1 MLYYDKLT
9 REVVDDPNKVNI
21 DQRSMETL
29 VEKYKDKLDNKEGVL
44 MYDEDINSLVYKEY
58 IVLLGVNKNAAEQ
71 WTRLNERE
79 ESQYFTTVE
88 IPLSLFKKYDDMR
101 KKENTVVTYTLDKG
115 FEVFEVPQGYIYDN
129 KEHVVVK
136 FELPFRK
143 VILDTETMVNNI
155 FYDGIL
161 FDYNNVTYKLP
172 FRLEDQ
178 QYFTNLLLASPES
191 IDIKFYKNSG
201 LRNSSEF
208 TIINIA
214 NLTDSEATIK
224 SIVNTMTIWSSKL
237 KNEVNK
243 YIVEYDGISLEDKE
257 RLTKL
262 SNVEYYVNEIQ
273 KRINQKLP
281 G

>member
-115 FEVFEVPQGYIYDN
+115 FEVFDVPQGYIYDN

-143 VILDTETMVNNI
+143 VILDTETVINNI

-161 FDYNNVTYKLP
+161 FDYNNVTFKLP

-178 QYFTNLLLASPES
+178 QYFINLLLASPES

-224 SIVNTMTIWSSKL
+224 SIVNTMTVWNSKL

-273 KRINQKLP
+273 KRINSL
-281 G
+281 

>member
-143 VILDTETMVNNI
+143 VILDTETVINNI

-214 NLTDSEATIK
+214 NLTDSESTIK
-224 SIVNTMTIWSSKL
+224 SIVNTMTVWSSKL
-237 KNEVNK
+237 KNEVSN

-262 SNVEYYVNEIQ
+262 SKVEYYVNEIQ
-273 KRINQKLP
+273 KRINSL
-281 G
+281 

>member
-143 VILDTETMVNNI
+143 VILDTETVINNI

-214 NLTDSEATIK
+214 NLTDSESTIK

-262 SNVEYYVNEIQ
+262 SKVEYYVNEIQ
-273 KRINQKLP
+273 KRINSL
-281 G
+281 

>member
-115 FEVFEVPQGYIYDN
+115 FEVFDVPQGYIYDN

-143 VILDTETMVNNI
+143 VILDTETVINNI

-161 FDYNNVTYKLP
+161 FDYNNITYKLP

-224 SIVNTMTIWSSKL
+224 SIVNTMTLWSSKL

-243 YIVEYDGISLEDKE
+243 YIVEYDGINLEDKE

-273 KRINQKLP
+273 KRINSL
-281 G
+281 

>member
-1 MLYYDKLT
+1 MLYYDKLS

-79 ESQYFTTVE
+79 ESEYFTTVE
-88 IPLSLFKKYDDMR
+88 IPASLFFKYDEIR
-101 KKENTVVTYTLDKG
+101 KRENTVVTYKLDEG
-115 FEVFEVPQGYIYDN
+115 FKVFDVPAGYIYDN
-129 KEHVVVK
+129 KLHSVVE
-136 FELPFRK
+136 FILPFKKTTLEVTDLMDNVR
-143 VILDTETMVNNI
+143 
-155 FYDGIL
+155 YDGIIYK
-161 FDYNNVTYKLP
+161 YNDVDYKLP

-178 QYFTNLLLASPES
+178 QYFTNLLLAKPENV
-191 IDIKFYKNSG
+191 DIKFYTNLP
-201 LRNSSEF
+201 LRDSSDF
-208 TIINIA
+208 IIINIS
-214 NLTDSEATIK
+214 NLNDTDATLK
-224 SIVNTMTIWSSKL
+224 SIVNTMTVWNSKL
-237 KNEVNK
+237 KNEVSN
-243 YIVEYDGISLEDKE
+243 YIVEYDGVSLEDKE

-273 KRINQKLP
+273 KRINSK
-281 G
+281 

>member
-1 MLYYDKLT
+1 MLYYDKLS

-29 VEKYKDKLDNKEGVL
+29 VENYKDKLDNKEGVL

-115 FEVFEVPQGYIYDN
+115 FEVFDVPQGYIYDN

-143 VILDTETMVNNI
+143 VILDTETVINNI

-161 FDYNNVTYKLP
+161 FDYNNVTFKLP

-224 SIVNTMTIWSSKL
+224 SIVNTMTVWSSKL

-273 KRINQKLP
+273 KRINSL
-281 G
+281 

>member
-115 FEVFEVPQGYIYDN
+115 FEVFDVPQGYIYDN

-214 NLTDSEATIK
+214 NLTDSESTIK
-224 SIVNTMTIWSSKL
+224 SIVNTMTVWSSKL

-243 YIVEYDGISLEDKE
+243 YIVEYDGINLEDKE

-262 SNVEYYVNEIQ
+262 SKVEYYVNEIQ
-273 KRINQKLP
+273 KRINSL
-281 G
+281 

>member
-1 MLYYDKLT
+1 MLYYDKLS

-115 FEVFEVPQGYIYDN
+115 FEVFDVPQGYIYDN

-161 FDYNNVTYKLP
+161 FDYNNVTFKLP

-214 NLTDSEATIK
+214 NLTDSESTIK
-224 SIVNTMTIWSSKL
+224 SIVNTMTVWSSKL
-237 KNEVNK
+237 KNEVSN
-243 YIVEYDGISLEDKE
+243 YIVEYDGVSLEDKE

-273 KRINQKLP
+273 KRINSL
-281 G
+281 

>member
-115 FEVFEVPQGYIYDN
+115 FEVFDVPQGYIYDN

-224 SIVNTMTIWSSKL
+224 SIVNTMTVWNSKL
-237 KNEVNK
+237 KNEVSN
-243 YIVEYDGISLEDKE
+243 YIVEYDGVSLEDKE

-273 KRINQKLP
+273 KRINSL
-281 G
+281 

>member
-115 FEVFEVPQGYIYDN
+115 FEVFDVPQGYIYDN

-161 FDYNNVTYKLP
+161 FDYNNVTFKLP

-214 NLTDSEATIK
+214 NLTDSESTIK
-224 SIVNTMTIWSSKL
+224 SIVNTMTVWSSKL

-273 KRINQKLP
+273 KRINSL
-281 G
+281 

>member
-143 VILDTETMVNNI
+143 VILDTETVINNI

-214 NLTDSEATIK
+214 NLTDSESTIK

-237 KNEVNK
+237 KNEVSN

-262 SNVEYYVNEIQ
+262 SKVEYYVNEIQ
-273 KRINQKLP
+273 KRINSL
-281 G
+281 

>member
-1 MLYYDKLT
+1 MLYYDKLS

-29 VEKYKDKLDNKEGVL
+29 VENYKDKLDNKEGVL

-143 VILDTETMVNNI
+143 VILDTETVINNI

-178 QYFTNLLLASPES
+178 QYFTNLLLANPGS

-214 NLTDSEATIK
+214 NLTDSESTIK

-243 YIVEYDGISLEDKE
+243 YIVEYDGISLEDNE

-273 KRINQKLP
+273 ERLNSL
-281 G
+281 

>member
-1 MLYYDKLT
+1 MLYYDKLS

-115 FEVFEVPQGYIYDN
+115 FEVFDVPQGYIYDN

-161 FDYNNVTYKLP
+161 FDYNNVTFKLP

-224 SIVNTMTIWSSKL
+224 SIVNTMTVWSSKL

-273 KRINQKLP
+273 KRINSL
-281 G
+281 

>member
-115 FEVFEVPQGYIYDN
+115 FEVFDVPQGYIYDN

-161 FDYNNVTYKLP
+161 FDYNNVTFKLP

-224 SIVNTMTIWSSKL
+224 SIVNTMTVWSSKL

-243 YIVEYDGISLEDKE
+243 YIVEYDGINLEDKE

-262 SNVEYYVNEIQ
+262 SKVEYYVNEIQ
-273 KRINQKLP
+273 KRINSL
-281 G
+281 

>member
-1 MLYYDKLT
+1 MLYYDKLS

-143 VILDTETMVNNI
+143 VILDTETVINNI

-237 KNEVNK
+237 KNEVSN
-243 YIVEYDGISLEDKE
+243 YIVEYDGVSLEDKE

-273 KRINQKLP
+273 KRINSL
-281 G
+281 

>member
-115 FEVFEVPQGYIYDN
+115 FEVFDVPQGYIYDN

-143 VILDTETMVNNI
+143 VILDTETVINNI

-224 SIVNTMTIWSSKL
+224 SIVNTMTVWSSKL
-237 KNEVNK
+237 KNEVSN

-273 KRINQKLP
+273 KRINSL
-281 G
+281 

>member
-1 MLYYDKLT
+1 MLYYDKLS

-29 VEKYKDKLDNKEGVL
+29 VENYKDKLDNKEGVL

-115 FEVFEVPQGYIYDN
+115 FEVFDIPQGYIYDN

-224 SIVNTMTIWSSKL
+224 SIVNTMTVWSSKL

-262 SNVEYYVNEIQ
+262 SKVEYYVNEIQ
-273 KRINQKLP
+273 KRINSL
-281 G
+281 

>member
-115 FEVFEVPQGYIYDN
+115 FEVFDVPQGYIYDN

-161 FDYNNVTYKLP
+161 FDYNNVTFKLP

-273 KRINQKLP
+273 KRINSL
-281 G
+281 

>member
-115 FEVFEVPQGYIYDN
+115 FEVFDVPQGYIYDN

-143 VILDTETMVNNI
+143 VILDTETVINNI

-161 FDYNNVTYKLP
+161 FDYNNITYKLP

-178 QYFTNLLLASPES
+178 QYFTNLLLANPDS

-224 SIVNTMTIWSSKL
+224 SIVNTMTLWSSKL

-273 KRINQKLP
+273 KRINSL
-281 G
+281 

>member
-1 MLYYDKLT
+1 MLYYDKLS

-29 VEKYKDKLDNKEGVL
+29 VENYKDKLDNKEGVL

-143 VILDTETMVNNI
+143 VILDTETVMNNI

-178 QYFTNLLLASPES
+178 QYFTNLLLANPGS

-201 LRNSSEF
+201 LRKSSEF

-214 NLTDSEATIK
+214 NLTDSESTIK

-262 SNVEYYVNEIQ
+262 SNVKYYVNEIQ
-273 KRINQKLP
+273 KRINSL
-281 G
+281 

>member
-1 MLYYDKLT
+1 MLYYDKLS

-115 FEVFEVPQGYIYDN
+115 FEVFDVPQGYIYDN

-161 FDYNNVTYKLP
+161 FDYNNVTFKLP

-224 SIVNTMTIWSSKL
+224 SIVNTMTVWNSKL
-237 KNEVNK
+237 KNEVSN
-243 YIVEYDGISLEDKE
+243 YIVEYDGVSLEDKE

-273 KRINQKLP
+273 KRINSL
-281 G
+281 

>member
-29 VEKYKDKLDNKEGVL
+29 VKKYKDKLDNKEGVL

-143 VILDTETMVNNI
+143 VILDTETVINNI

-224 SIVNTMTIWSSKL
+224 SIVNTMTVWSSKL

-243 YIVEYDGISLEDKE
+243 YIVEYDGVSLEDKE

-273 KRINQKLP
+273 KRINSL
-281 G
+281 

>member
-115 FEVFEVPQGYIYDN
+115 FEVFDIPQGYIYDN

-143 VILDTETMVNNI
+143 VILDTETVINNI

-178 QYFTNLLLASPES
+178 QYFTNLLLANPDS

-224 SIVNTMTIWSSKL
+224 SIVNTMTVWSSKL

-262 SNVEYYVNEIQ
+262 SKVEYYVNEIQ
-273 KRINQKLP
+273 KRINSL
-281 G
+281 

>member
-1 MLYYDKLT
+1 MLYYDKLS

-21 DQRSMETL
+21 QQRSMETL

-115 FEVFEVPQGYIYDN
+115 FEVFDVPQGYIYDN

-224 SIVNTMTIWSSKL
+224 SIVNTMTVWSSKL

-273 KRINQKLP
+273 KRINSL
-281 G
+281 

>member
-1 MLYYDKLT
+1 MLYYDKLS

-29 VEKYKDKLDNKEGVL
+29 VENYKDKLDNKEGVL

-115 FEVFEVPQGYIYDN
+115 FEVFDVPQGYIYDN

-224 SIVNTMTIWSSKL
+224 SIVNTMTVWSSKL

-262 SNVEYYVNEIQ
+262 SKVEYYVNEIQ
-273 KRINQKLP
+273 KRINSL
-281 G
+281 

>member
-115 FEVFEVPQGYIYDN
+115 FEVFDVPQGYIYDN

-178 QYFTNLLLASPES
+178 QYFTNLLLANPDS

-224 SIVNTMTIWSSKL
+224 SIVNTMTVWSSKL

-243 YIVEYDGISLEDKE
+243 YTVEYDGISLEDKE

-262 SNVEYYVNEIQ
+262 SKVEYYVNEIQ
-273 KRINQKLP
+273 KRINSL
-281 G
+281 

>member
-1 MLYYDKLT
+1 MLYYDKLS

-115 FEVFEVPQGYIYDN
+115 FEVFDVPQGYIYDN

-224 SIVNTMTIWSSKL
+224 SIVNTMTVWSSKL

-243 YIVEYDGISLEDKE
+243 YIVEYDGINLEDKE

-262 SNVEYYVNEIQ
+262 SKVEYYVNEIQ
-273 KRINQKLP
+273 KRINSL
-281 G
+281 

>member
-1 MLYYDKLT
+1 MLYYDKLS

-29 VEKYKDKLDNKEGVL
+29 VENYKDKLDNKEGVL

-115 FEVFEVPQGYIYDN
+115 FEVFDVPQGYIYDN

-161 FDYNNVTYKLP
+161 FDYNNVTFKLP

-224 SIVNTMTIWSSKL
+224 SIVNTMTVWSSKL

-273 KRINQKLP
+273 KRINSL
-281 G
+281 

>member
-115 FEVFEVPQGYIYDN
+115 FEVFDVPQGYIYDN

-143 VILDTETMVNNI
+143 VILDTETVINNI

-178 QYFTNLLLASPES
+178 QYFTNLLLASPGS

-214 NLTDSEATIK
+214 NLTDSESTIK
-224 SIVNTMTIWSSKL
+224 SIVNTMTVWNSKL
-237 KNEVNK
+237 KNEVSN
-243 YIVEYDGISLEDKE
+243 YIVEYDGVSLEDKE

-262 SNVEYYVNEIQ
+262 SNVKYYVN
-273 KRINQKLP
+273 
-281 G
+281 

>member
-115 FEVFEVPQGYIYDN
+115 FEVFDVPQGYIYDN

-143 VILDTETMVNNI
+143 VILDTETVINNI

-178 QYFTNLLLASPES
+178 QYFTNLLLANPGS

-224 SIVNTMTIWSSKL
+224 SIVNTMTVWNSKL

-262 SNVEYYVNEIQ
+262 SKVEYYVNEIQ
-273 KRINQKLP
+273 KRINSL
-281 G
+281 

>member
-115 FEVFEVPQGYIYDN
+115 FEVFDVPQGYIYDN

-143 VILDTETMVNNI
+143 VILDTETVINNI

-161 FDYNNVTYKLP
+161 FDYNNITYKLP

-224 SIVNTMTIWSSKL
+224 SIVNTMTVWSSKL
-237 KNEVNK
+237 KNEVSN
-243 YIVEYDGISLEDKE
+243 YIVEYDGVSLEDKE

-273 KRINQKLP
+273 KRINSL
-281 G
+281 

>member
-115 FEVFEVPQGYIYDN
+115 FEVFDVPQGYIYDN

-143 VILDTETMVNNI
+143 VILDTETIMNNI

-214 NLTDSEATIK
+214 NLTDSESTIK
-224 SIVNTMTIWSSKL
+224 SIVNTMTVWNSKL

-273 KRINQKLP
+273 KRINSL
-281 G
+281 

>member
-44 MYDEDINSLVYKEY
+44 TYDEDINSLVYKEY

-115 FEVFEVPQGYIYDN
+115 FEVFDVPQGYIYDN

-143 VILDTETMVNNI
+143 VILDTETVINNI

-161 FDYNNVTYKLP
+161 FDYNNVTFKLP

-257 RLTKL
+257 GLTKL
-262 SNVEYYVNEIQ
+262 SKVEYYVNEIQ
-273 KRINQKLP
+273 KRINSL
-281 G
+281 

>member
-1 MLYYDKLT
+1 MLYYDKLS

-115 FEVFEVPQGYIYDN
+115 FEVFDVPQGYIYDN

-214 NLTDSEATIK
+214 NLTDSESTIK
-224 SIVNTMTIWSSKL
+224 SIVNTMTVWSSKL
-237 KNEVNK
+237 KNEVSN
-243 YIVEYDGISLEDKE
+243 YIVEYDGVSLEDKE

-273 KRINQKLP
+273 KRINSL
-281 G
+281 

>member
-1 MLYYDKLT
+1 MLYYDKLS

-29 VEKYKDKLDNKEGVL
+29 VENYKDKLDNKEGVL

-143 VILDTETMVNNI
+143 VILDTETVMNNI

-178 QYFTNLLLASPES
+178 QYFTNLLLANPGS

-214 NLTDSEATIK
+214 NLTDSESTIK

-262 SNVEYYVNEIQ
+262 SNVKYYVNEIQ
-273 KRINQKLP
+273 KRINSL
-281 G
+281 

>member
-115 FEVFEVPQGYIYDN
+115 FEVFDVPQGYIYDN

-143 VILDTETMVNNI
+143 VILDTETVINNI

-214 NLTDSEATIK
+214 NLTDSESTIK
-224 SIVNTMTIWSSKL
+224 SIVNTMTVWSSKL

-243 YIVEYDGISLEDKE
+243 YIVEYDGINLEDKE

-262 SNVEYYVNEIQ
+262 SKVEYYVNEIQ
-273 KRINQKLP
+273 KRINSL
-281 G
+281 

>member
-1 MLYYDKLT
+1 MLYYDKLS

-29 VEKYKDKLDNKEGVL
+29 VENYKDKLDNKEGVL

-143 VILDTETMVNNI
+143 VILDTETVINNI

-178 QYFTNLLLASPES
+178 QYFTNLLLANPGS

-214 NLTDSEATIK
+214 NLTDSESTIK

-273 KRINQKLP
+273 KRINSL
-281 G
+281 

>member
-115 FEVFEVPQGYIYDN
+115 FEVFDVPQGYIYDN

-143 VILDTETMVNNI
+143 VILDTETVINNI

-243 YIVEYDGISLEDKE
+243 YIVEYDGINLEDKE

-262 SNVEYYVNEIQ
+262 SKVEYYVNEIQ
-273 KRINQKLP
+273 KRINSL
-281 G
+281 

>member
-115 FEVFEVPQGYIYDN
+115 FEVFDVPQGYIYDN

-143 VILDTETMVNNI
+143 VILDTETVINNI

-214 NLTDSEATIK
+214 NLTDSESTIK
-224 SIVNTMTIWSSKL
+224 SIVNTMTVWSSKL

-243 YIVEYDGISLEDKE
+243 YIVEYDGINLEDKE

-273 KRINQKLP
+273 KRINSL
-281 G
+281 